1 MKVLI
6 IEDEA
11 IANVYDIILLDVML
25 PHKDGFSIL
34 KELRREKI
42 EKPVIMLT
50 AKSSDAEY
58 NNDVECKEG
67 VTCFKVIIPIKD

>member
-25 PHKDGFSIL
+25 PYKDGL
-34 KELRREKI
+34 
-42 EKPVIMLT
+42 
-50 AKSSDAEY
+50 
-58 NNDVECKEG
+58 
-67 VTCFKVIIPIKD
+67 

>member
-25 PHKDGFSIL
+25 PYKDGF
-34 KELRREKI
+34 
-42 EKPVIMLT
+42 
-50 AKSSDAEY
+50 
-58 NNDVECKEG
+58 
-67 VTCFKVIIPIKD
+67 